1 MLRQTEVSNKD
12 LLKSV
17 NQRLGRT
24 GTSGSSKVTAGTQ
37 RGVVTLTGTL
47 GNEMQRRSIVQ
58 AASRAPGV
66 RQVIDQMTVTKKKK
80 C

>member
-1 MLRQTEVSNKD
+1 MLRTNEVSNKD

-24 GTSGSSKVTAGTQ
+24 GTSGHSRVAAGVQ
-37 RGVVTLTGTL
+37 HGVVTLTGTL
-47 GNEMQRRSIVQ
+47 DHEMHRRAIVQ

-66 RQVIDQMTVTKKKK
+66 RQVVDQMTLITKKKY
-80 C
+80 